1 MIRAILFNGEMVR
14 AILEGRKT
22 VTRRVIKPQFNIL
35 EVKEMAKRIA
45 LWLFYAD
52 GHTERKEFS
61 SSMKAVSWLEKH
73 PEVVKVR
80 QVLN

>member
-1 MIRAILFNGEMVR
+1 
-14 AILEGRKT
+14 
-22 VTRRVIKPQFNIL
+22 
-35 EVKEMAKRIA
+35 MAKRIA

-73 PEVVKVR
+73 PEVVKVS